1 MTAPRVIYLGIR
13 TEKSAAEVG
22 GWSKVDQMGFRDAVI
37 YDTATRK
44 YHNYTKSEVTDL
56 IAKLQAADLVV
67 GFSQLNFDYKVLSTY
82 TETNFE
88 TLPNFDML
96 DKIEQ
101 NLNYRVSRD
110 NLAQN
115 TFSGTKNEKAYPN
128 VADRVEITKKLFAH
142 ACREGYLLYEN
153 KLIGGKDRCD
163 TSSWAETARNL
174 SKRNKFLA
182 EIKVLSE
189 KNISENPDN
198 SIPNAPIPPI
208 NPWKDKV
215 EVNINSPFPRDHKH
229 SEIKPHNSTTSQVN
243 IGNESDIKESQHIVE
258 RSECE
263 SSIAEISKKTQFT
276 EVARQ
281 IYDQTKNRHA
291 REWYAYNEMA
301 RLHGS
306 VISFH
311 QFMVAI
317 GRVSNYPSPKNNAE
331 KSSSRLE
338 YRSEYIEGY
347 GTLVG
352 KRENGR
358 IVQIYKI
365 PLCRS
370 AYEACIQSG
379 KRDEMS

>member
-22 GWSKVDQMGFRDAVI
+22 GWSKVDQMGLKDALI
-37 YDTATRK
+37 YDTATQK
-44 YHNYTKSEVTDL
+44 FHHYTKSNVSDL
-56 IAKLQAADLVV
+56 ISTLQTADLVV
-67 GFSQLNFDYKVLSTY
+67 GFNQTKFDYNVLSTY
-82 TETNFE
+82 TDINLE

-101 NLNYRVSRD
+101 TLNFRVSRD
-110 NLAQN
+110 NLTQN
-115 TFSGTKNEKAYPN
+115 TFSGSKNEKVYPN

-208 NPWKDKV
+208 NPWKDTV
-215 EVNINSPFPRDHKH
+215 DANTDSPFPTNHKYL
-229 SEIKPHNSTTSQVN
+229 EIKPHNSTTSQVN
-243 IGNESDIKESQHIVE
+243 IGNKLNIKEYQHIVE
-258 RSECE
+258 RSKCE

-276 EVARQ
+276 EKVRQ
-281 IYDQTKNRHA
+281 IYDQTKNRYA
-291 REWYAYNEMA
+291 REWHAYNKMSSEFGPVM
-301 RLHGS
+301 
-306 VISFH
+306 SFH
-311 QFMVAI
+311 EFMVAI
-317 GRVSNYPSPKNNAE
+317 GRVCNSPSPKKKPE
-331 KSSSRLE
+331 KRFRYHYIDGSGTFA
-338 YRSEYIEGY
+338 SEWVEDYLDIRNIKEELARG
-347 GTLVG
+347 
-352 KRENGR
+352 
-358 IVQIYKI
+358 I
-365 PLCRS
+365 
-370 AYEACIQSG
+370 
-379 KRDEMS
+379 

>member
-115 TFSGTKNEKAYPN
+115 TFSGTKNEKVYPN
-128 VADRVEITKKLFAH
+128 VVDRVEITKKLFAH

-153 KLIGGKDRCD
+153 KRFGGKDRCD

-174 SKRNKFLA
+174 SQRNKFLA
-182 EIKVLSE
+182 ETMALSE
-189 KNISENPDN
+189 NNISENPNN
-198 SIPNAPIPPI
+198 SNPNVPTPPI

-215 EVNINSPFPRDHKH
+215 EVNINSPLPRDRKH

-243 IGNESDIKESQHIVE
+243 IGNESDIKEYQHIVGG
-258 RSECE
+258 SE
-263 SSIAEISKKTQFT
+263 IAEISKKTQFT

-291 REWYAYNEMA
+291 REVVAYNEMA

-317 GRVSNYPSPKNNAE
+317 GRVSSYPSPKNNAE

-370 AYEACIQSG
+370 AYAACIQSG

>member
-1 MTAPRVIYLGIR
+1 MTTPRVIYLGIR

-22 GWSKVDQMGFRDAVI
+22 GWSKVDQMGLKDALI
-37 YDTATRK
+37 YDTATQK
-44 YHNYTKSEVTDL
+44 FHHYTKSNISDL
-56 IAKLQAADLVV
+56 ISTLQTADLVV
-67 GFSQLNFDYKVLSTY
+67 GFNQTKFDYNVLSTY
-82 TETNFE
+82 TDINLE

-101 NLNYRVSRD
+101 TLNFRVSRD
-110 NLAQN
+110 NLTQN
-115 TFSGTKNEKAYPN
+115 TFSGSKNEKVYPN

-182 EIKVLSE
+182 ETKAL
-189 KNISENPDN
+189 KENKIAENTDN
-198 SIPNAPIPPI
+198 SIPNAPTPPI
-208 NPWKDKV
+208 RPWKDTV
-215 EVNINSPFPRDHKH
+215 DVSIDSPIPRGNKH
-229 SEIKPHNSTTSQVN
+229 SE
-243 IGNESDIKESQHIVE
+243 
-258 RSECE
+258 
-263 SSIAEISKKTQFT
+263 IAEISKNTQFA
-276 EVARQ
+276 EEARQ